1 MAMKPAFYLL
11 AAFAFVIVFHNAHSN
26 TFVVS
31 QTTDPQ
37 LRVLVEGT
45 LRWAVAQAEK
55 NPGRDTIIFDQ
66 ALTDS
71 TIVLNNEIQIS
82 DALVIKGIGIGG
94 ITIDCQ
100 EITRAFWVVPA
111 NDKNRYEF
119 SGVTLLNAVVP
130 SNSNYPNGGAILCDN
145 PQTTNHLTIKRCV
158 FSNCKAF
165 SGGAISYTGS
175 AISIDSCLF
184 SNNQITSNGGA
195 LHLYISEGSAEI
207 NHCHFEYNQI
217 DYMSQYGQGGA
228 INISQYAST
237 THIENSSFLRNS
249 AISSGGAVSYSTEL
263 NEPLVVANCSFIG
276 NYAYKYEDGVFN
288 GEGGAIAVSTS
299 TLEMYHSTL
308 VRNTSGKGAAV
319 AIQGESIL
327 TQNSI
332 YNSNYSLQDQGYRD
346 ITVTRGKI
354 QSLGG
359 NFVQDTTGWKSVY
372 QAGEKDVLNYD
383 TSNSNLFY
391 GETNFNS
398 LTYYMPPRE
407 NSPIIGGAVS
417 SEYITDQLGNK
428 RGQPAD
434 IGAIEGSYYTPP
446 RAYAGEDDTIY
457 TDHYVLQAADEPQAY
472 ETYWTYSRNSER
484 FLNYDT
490 IMGLEP
496 SNNPYVLVWHV
507 SFGDSDQEELIDT
520 VRITVLDAVP
530 KITTTK
536 IVIKQKS
543 IEEELDLKTVV
554 KPYKAIDSLWIR
566 GPFSVLKESD
576 LTYEVDYENFI
587 LKLRVLNDSIQEFQ
601 DSLLLGVCNGFGSC
615 DSAYFSIAREGVLPV
630 SGVKDIK
637 VFNFISPNGDCKNEV
652 FDFQIRTSAN
662 ELLSFVNPETPC
674 GLSESSDYD
683 NLFGRIKNI
692 EVIIFNRWG
701 DQVALIDSYFKPITN
716 VWIPTELPDGTYYYK
731 IVLDLGNSEF
741 KKSGFLELR

>member
-1 MAMKPAFYLL
+1 MKSALHLIAVLALL
-11 AAFAFVIVFHNAHSN
+11 VIFQKGHSK
-26 TFVVS
+26 TFLVS

-145 PQTTNHLTIKRCV
+145 LQTTNHLTIKRCV

-207 NHCHFEYNQI
+207 NHSHFEYNQI

-237 THIENSSFLRNS
+237 TLIENSSFLRNS
-249 AISSGGAVSYSTEL
+249 AISSGGAVSYSTEF

-276 NYAYKYEDGVFN
+276 NYAYKYVDGVFN
-288 GEGGAIAVSTS
+288 GEGGAIAVSAS

-319 AIQGESIL
+319 AIQGASIL

-332 YNSNYSLQDQGYRD
+332 YYNNYNYSTGNQLRSKD

-359 NFVQDTTGWKSVY
+359 NFVQDTIGWKTVY

-383 TSNSNLFY
+383 AANSNLFY

-398 LTYYMPPRE
+398 FTYYIPPRE

-428 RGQPAD
+428 RGKPAD
-434 IGAIEGSYYTPP
+434 IGAVETSYYIPP
-446 RAYAGEDDTIY
+446 RAYAGEDDTVY
-457 TDHYVLQAADEPQAY
+457 TDHYVLQAAEEPQSDY
-472 ETYWTYSRNSER
+472 SYWEILGDQQEIEQSPNAIITELQYPN
-484 FLNYDT
+484 T
-490 IMGLEP
+490 
-496 SNNPYVLVWHV
+496 YVLVWHV
-507 SFGDSDQEELIDT
+507 LLEEDLELTDT
-520 VRITVLDAVP
+520 VRITVLNAIP
-530 KITTTK
+530 EITATK

-554 KPYKAIDSLWIR
+554 KPYKAIDSLWVR
-566 GPFSVLKESD
+566 GPFAVLKESD

-587 LKLRVLNDSIQEFQ
+587 LKLTVLNDSIQEFQ

-615 DSAYFSIAREGVLPV
+615 DSASFSIAREGVVPV
-630 SGVKDIK
+630 SGVKAIK
-637 VFNFISPNGDCKNEV
+637 VFNFISSNSDCKNEV
-652 FDFQIRTSAN
+652 FDFQIQTTTN
-662 ELLSFVNPETPC
+662 ELLSFLNPETPC
-674 GLSESSDYD
+674 SLSESSDYD

-731 IVLDLGNSEF
+731 IVLDLGNGEF